1 MPSCDRGYDK
11 YISAIM
17 IDIFKIC
24 GKILSMPRLF
34 ANATGFLR
42 ARQRLRQKHRNAFAA
57 DASFELNI
65 HLSCRLRLRACL
77 KPYYSSNLGF
87 CIPDP
92 ARDDLNCVIAANSS
106 FLCYAIKIS
115 IA

>member
-34 ANATGFLR
+34 ANATGSLR
-42 ARQRLRQKHRNAFAA
+42 ARQRLRQKRRNAFAA
-57 DASFELNI
+57 DASFELKLNI
-65 HLSCRLRLRACL
+65 YLSCRLRLRAYL
-77 KPYYSSNLGF
+77 KRYYSSNLGF

-92 ARDDLNCVIAANSS
+92 ARG
-106 FLCYAIKIS
+106 
-115 IA
+115 